1 MTTNLSTNLVHAVNT
16 EMRNPFHVFGN
27 FLLYLLVVR
36 MLISEIIKKWMN
48 AMHSVKNVKE
58 RS

>member
-27 FLLYLLVVR
+27 FLLYLLVIR
-36 MLISEIIKKWMN
+36 ILISEIIRN
-48 AMHSVKNVKE
+48 G
-58 RS
+58 